1 MILSLPPVLLK
12 KLGTMLFDTMIEL
25 TPQTGLAECPT
36 EAALA
41 VIGGRWKVP
50 ILWHLRRGTLRFGEL
65 SRLLGAVTQKMLTQ
79 QLRELERDGIVHR
92 RVFPEVPPRVE
103 YSLTDFGTSLS
114 PLLDALSAWGE
125 RFLRNKARS
134 PEEGRVKDVA

>member
-1 MILSLPPVLLK
+1 MFLSLSPVLLE
-12 KLGTMLFDTMIEL
+12 KLGTMLFDTMIDS
-25 TPQTGLAECPT
+25 TNRADVAECPT

-65 SRLLGAVTQKMLTQ
+65 SRLLGGVTQKMLTQ

-103 YSLTDFGTSLS
+103 YSLTDFGESLS
-114 PLLDALSAWGE
+114 PLLDALSSWGE
-125 RFLRNKARS
+125 RFLRNKSGARAA
-134 PEEGRVKDVA
+134 RAKDAA